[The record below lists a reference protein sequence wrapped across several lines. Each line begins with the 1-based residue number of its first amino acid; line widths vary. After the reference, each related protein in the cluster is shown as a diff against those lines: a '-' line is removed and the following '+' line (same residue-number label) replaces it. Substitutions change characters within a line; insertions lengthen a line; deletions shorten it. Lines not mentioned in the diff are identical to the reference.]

1 MTSNYTSKDFFA
13 QYPLRDPQS
22 NKFDNGVIALIAG
35 SAGMAGA
42 CSLNILGARLIGASY
57 IHVIVPKEIYPLVA
71 GKENTCVYHFDD
83 GGKLN
88 TEVIPSGLFKKVK
101 AVGFGSGLTN
111 LPFKEVYLK
120 SLLNLELPLVVDAE
134 GLRILAKDPYL
145 LHSHRYPLILTPHL
159 GEFASLTALTI
170 EEIKDNKEE
179 IVRKYAS
186 DNQIYLVLKGPH
198 TLIASPNGDLYTNHS
213 GNEALA
219 RAGSGD
225 LLTGMITGMLGINP
239 DIFNSLK
246 AAVWFHGHLADE
258 AIKTHSKELFDF
270 EQLYPLADK
279 FFFERQKQNKP

>member
-1 MTSNYTSKDFFA
+1 MASNYTSKDFFA

-42 CSLNILGARLIGASY
+42 CSLNILGAKLIGASY
-57 IHVIVPKEIYPLVA
+57 IHVILPKEIYPLVA
-71 GKENTCVYHFDD
+71 SKENTCVYHFDD
-83 GGKLN
+83 GGKLT

-111 LPFKEVYLK
+111 LSFKEVYLK

-134 GLRILAKDPYL
+134 GLRIFAKDPYL
-145 LHSHRYPLILTPHL
+145 LHNHRNPLILTPHL
-159 GEFASLTALTI
+159 GEFCALTYLPL
-170 EEIKDNKEE
+170 EQIKENKEAIAKKYAIDNK
-179 IVRKYAS
+179 V
-186 DNQIYLVLKGPH
+186 YLVLKGH
-198 TLIASPNGDLYTNHS
+198 NTLVISPKGELYTNQS

-246 AAVWFHGHLADE
+246 AAVWFHGFLADE
-258 AIKTHSKELFDF
+258 AIKTHSKELLNF
-270 EQLYPLADK
+270 EELYPLADK
-279 FFFERQKQNKP
+279 FFFERQK